1 MTAWALANGHET
13 FEILDQMLT
22 TALKRRQKAAQDIET
37 RRLAFAR
44 CFRLEHVFP
53 ARCRI
58 L

>member
-1 MTAWALANGHET
+1 
-13 FEILDQMLT
+13 MLT